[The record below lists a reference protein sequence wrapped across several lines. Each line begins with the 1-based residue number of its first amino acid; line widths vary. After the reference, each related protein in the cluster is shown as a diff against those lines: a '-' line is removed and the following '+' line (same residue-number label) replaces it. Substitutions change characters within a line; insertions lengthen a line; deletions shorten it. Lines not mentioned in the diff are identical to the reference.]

1 MDSHELSAPHDEDPL
16 PVIWTNDDE
25 TPFEDIRFKYE
36 SKPPPGKDLW
46 DTEDMTLLDLAK
58 CRAFVRVV
66 ELDPKMGTYRLRM
79 KCLWFFRTL
88 NSKEEAEIG
97 LRGVPGVRMPGL
109 IVTVEE
115 SRIWKDLTLA
125 DASPTTTKN
134 TLCWRGITLLTLEG
148 FKMFNMIDFPF
159 DRHFLSLERMEF
171 VWRVHKDEADYHKSM
186 RLVNFEVHTS
196 SMLPEW
202 RTFRAYILPLNETPE
217 DDGRTPGS
225 SSAPTHASKFTV
237 HLRLQRKHR
246 FYSWQVFFVSYLI
259 TVLSIAPLGM
269 SPDLEYLGERLSLYS
284 GGMLT
289 LVAFKYG
296 VSDRLPCVPYQTFT
310 DQFLLLGVL
319 TIFAAAV
326 ATLYPIRAVSG
337 EDWQEELLDVTENSV
352 LGAVVLIWTAVLLYA
367 CFWKP
372 WRRFNWRDIFIQDLE
387 DLDPFGKDET
397 YGNAFELEDRSN
409 GSLRNRVT
417 KSPVTTV
424 TGTLEPQSPSKQS
437 GEPPKGPASDWTV
450 KEVAMFV
457 SSLGLGHCLHHFKD
471 NAVDGKMLVE
481 LSKKDI
487 QEELCLR
494 PLQARKLLS
503 HLKQYRR

>member
-1 MDSHELSAPHDEDPL
+1 
-16 PVIWTNDDE
+16 
-25 TPFEDIRFKYE
+25 
-36 SKPPPGKDLW
+36 
-46 DTEDMTLLDLAK
+46 
-58 CRAFVRVV
+58 
-66 ELDPKMGTYRLRM
+66 
-79 KCLWFFRTL
+79 
-88 NSKEEAEIG
+88 
-97 LRGVPGVRMPGL
+97 MPGL

-125 DASPTTTKN
+125 GASPTTTNK
-134 TLCWRGITLLTLEG
+134 TLCWRGVTLLTLEG
-148 FKMFNMIDFPF
+148 FKAFNMVDFPF

-186 RLVNFEVHTS
+186 RLVSFEVHTS

-202 RTFRAYILPLNETPE
+202 RTFRAYIRPLNETPE
-217 DDGRTPGS
+217 GDCRTPGS
-225 SSAPTHASKFTV
+225 MSAPTHASKFTV

-246 FYSWQVFFVSYLI
+246 FYSWQVFLVAYLI
-259 TVLSIAPLGM
+259 TMLSMTPLGM
-269 SPDLEYLGERLSLYS
+269 PPGKVYLGERLGLYS

-310 DQFLLLGVL
+310 DWFLLFGVL

-326 ATLYPIRAVSG
+326 ATLYPIRAVS
-337 EDWQEELLDVTENSV
+337 EDDWEVELLDVAENSV
-352 LGAVVLIWTAVLLYA
+352 GGCVGLAWTVALLYA

-372 WRRFNWRDIFIQDLE
+372 RRRINWRDIFIQDME
-387 DLDPFGKDET
+387 ALDPFGRDET
-397 YGNAFELEDRSN
+397 LGHAFELEDRTH
-409 GSLRNRVT
+409 GSPHNQII
-417 KSPVTTV
+417 KSAGSPT
-424 TGTLEPQSPSKQS
+424 SPSKETS
-437 GEPPKGPASDWTV
+437 ETHVPNGPSVEVPKGPASDWTV

-481 LSKKDI
+481 LSKKDM

-503 HLKQYRR
+503 HLSHHRR